1 MLQSA
6 LIALDGSAASE
17 VATQM
22 AIRFANTRKGES
34 RHGGAGPLLLTGIAV
49 LDRPTITKPQA
60 TPVGGG
66 AYKKERD
73 ETLLAEADQKIEA
86 ILRHFESVCE
96 AAGMKYATVRAEGLP
111 HEVIAAASHVHDV
124 IVIGQ
129 DTNFHFQTGTDR
141 CETFKQTLQ
150 NHPCPMIVTPNE
162 LPQGNGILVAYDGS
176 LAASRALHMFVLM
189 EPNVDGLDFHVV
201 SIHKSEQQA
210 ENNCSEAVELLRRHA
225 IDARPHPVASGANP
239 TRILI
244 DTAERLSTRM
254 VVMGAF
260 GHQGL
265 RTVFFGS
272 TTREM
277 LDQCLFPLF
286 IY

>member
-1 MLQSA
+1 MIQSA

-17 VATQM
+17 VATLM
-22 AIRFANTRKGES
+22 AIRFAKNTRHQGD
-34 RHGGAGPLLLTGIAV
+34 GPLLLTGIAI

-66 AYKKERD
+66 GFKKERD
-73 ETLLAEADQKIEA
+73 EALLAEADQKIDA

-162 LPQGNGILVAYDGS
+162 MPQGNSILVAYDGS
-176 LAASRALHMFVLM
+176 LAAARALHLFVLM
-189 EPNVDGLDFHVV
+189 EPNLDGLDVHVV
-201 SIHKSEQQA
+201 SIHKSAQQA
-210 ENNCSEAVELLRRHA
+210 ENDCSEAVELLRRHS

-239 TRILI
+239 TQILV
-244 DTAERLSTRM
+244 DTAQRLKPRM

-260 GHQGL
+260 GHKGL